1 MAGDCFEA
9 RDVSAEVFFECF
21 IYRDELMEVVR
32 HNGILEEAYL
42 WREAFPFEEGVAHG
56 FTGGGVFHL
65 HCFPAMCEGCF
76 APAVGEVAEV
86 WRVGVFK
93 EGEVVFP
100 GGSVVVAFHAVGAG
114 ALGVVY
120 G

>member
-1 MAGDCFEA
+1 MSRVRVVQRIWSLKPSANRERKGGSAGWFAAGGASKDL
-9 RDVSAEVFFECF
+9 R
-21 IYRDELMEVVR
+21 Y
-32 HNGILEEAYL
+32 
-42 WREAFPFEEGVAHG
+42 WRRW
-56 FTGGGVFHL
+56 
-65 HCFPAMCEGCF
+65 PAMCEGCF

-100 GGSVVVAFHAVGAG
+100 SGSVVVAFHAVGAG
-114 ALGVVY
+114 ALGVVH

>member
-1 MAGDCFEA
+1 
-9 RDVSAEVFFECF
+9 
-21 IYRDELMEVVR
+21 
-32 HNGILEEAYL
+32 
-42 WREAFPFEEGVAHG
+42 
-56 FTGGGVFHL
+56 
-65 HCFPAMCEGCF
+65 MCEGCF

-114 ALGVVY
+114 ALGVVH

>member
-1 MAGDCFEA
+1 M
-9 RDVSAEVFFECF
+9 
-21 IYRDELMEVVR
+21 
-32 HNGILEEAYL
+32 
-42 WREAFPFEEGVAHG
+42 
-56 FTGGGVFHL
+56 
-65 HCFPAMCEGCF
+65 
-76 APAVGEVAEV
+76 
-86 WRVGVFK
+86 RVGVFK